1 MKRPI
6 IFNKIKNENILQ
18 DILSDV
24 KISPEDVIFK
34 KCKKRCKKINC
45 ACFEGIGTIM

>member
-6 IFNKIKNENILQ
+6 IFNKTNNENILQ
-18 DILSDV
+18 DILSDIN
-24 KISPEDVIFK
+24 ISTQDIILK
-34 KCKKRCKKINC
+34 KCKNKCKKINC